1 MLVLSEIRKQRNLTV
16 NFISQ
21 LVGLTVDEYKFYEND
36 KTGNLLKQNPKLL
49 NQL

>member
-1 MLVLSEIRKQRNLTV
+1 MLVLSEIWKQRNLTL

-36 KTGNLLKQNPKLL
+36 KTEDSLNENLKLL